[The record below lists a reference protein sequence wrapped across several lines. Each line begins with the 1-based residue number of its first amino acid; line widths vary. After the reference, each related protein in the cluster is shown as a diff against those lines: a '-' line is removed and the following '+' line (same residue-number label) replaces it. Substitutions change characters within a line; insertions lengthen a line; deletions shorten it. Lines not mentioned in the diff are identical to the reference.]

1 MLKYYLW
8 TKLLALE
15 VLFIYLIVI
24 NSLCFLT
31 YGYDKWR
38 AKNNKR
44 RISEFN
50 LLLLAGIGG
59 TIGGLIGM
67 NFFKHKTNKF
77 SFILSFY
84 AIVILQ
90 VVLLY
95 FGIQAFKS

>member
-1 MLKYYLW
+1 M
-8 TKLLALE
+8 E

-31 YGYDKWR
+31 FGYDKWR

-50 LLLLAGIGG
+50 LLLLTGIGG
-59 TIGGLIGM
+59 TIGGILSM
-67 NFFKHKTNKF
+67 YLFKHKTNKF

-84 AIVILQ
+84 AIAILQ

-95 FGIQAFKS
+95 FGIQMFKS